1 MNLANRSIRALKGGI
16 AILTVL
22 MFGLA
27 VFALVY
33 VPMPQENREMLMAL
47 LGVLGSNV
55 TTIVNNL
62 FPTNAARTPR
72 STDP

>member
-1 MNLANRSIRALKGGI
+1 MRALKGGI
-16 AILTVL
+16 GILTVF
-22 MFGLA
+22 MFGIAIVVLA
-27 VFALVY
+27 Y

-55 TTIVNNL
+55 TTIVNSL
-62 FPTNAARTPR
+62 YPTSSARPSR